1 MNKSE
6 KSINF
11 NNSPKI
17 ELNDSISFHDKIYFL
32 IINGTIF
39 KKQKEI
45 KLATYFGN
53 QLLSTMTL
61 NEERI
66 EIPFR
71 TAFSGKYMPVDEEH
85 YVDLNFIVN
94 WSEKTLMVS
103 GDYCVRKYP
112 LIPMVDD
119 CWWTD
124 RALLSQW

>member
-11 NNSPKI
+11 NNSSKI
-17 ELNDSISFHDKIYFL
+17 ELNDSLSFHDSIYFL
-32 IINGTIF
+32 IINGTVF

-53 QLLSTMTL
+53 QLLYTMTL
-61 NEERI
+61 NEERK

-71 TAFSGKYMPVDEEH
+71 TIFSGGYITVDEEH

-94 WSEKTLMVS
+94 WSEKTLRVS
-103 GDYCVRKYP
+103 GDYCVNYL
-112 LIPMVDD
+112 LIPRQPD
-119 CWWTD
+119 CWWID